1 MSIQPILQASRGLL
15 SCLTQSAYPNLQL
28 NFVCTERMM
37 MDESELLYYCF
48 RIFMN
53 LERTEAKIESD
64 IVLICDTNP
73 NWPFFVKS
81 LPSQISSIS
90 KYR

>member
-1 MSIQPILQASRGLL
+1 MKVSFCIR
-15 SCLTQSAYPNLQL
+15 
-28 NFVCTERMM
+28 RHK
-37 MDESELLYYCF
+37 CF

-81 LPSQISSIS
+81 LPSHISSIS

>member
-1 MSIQPILQASRGLL
+1 MSVQPILQAPRGLL

-28 NFVCTERMM
+28 NL
-37 MDESELLYYCF
+37 DESELLNYCF
-48 RIFMN
+48 RIFKT

-81 LPSQISSIS
+81 LPSHIGSIS